1 MMRLKSS
8 AICLLANF
16 GSFCSATDRILK
28 HGSPES
34 VGLLA
39 EPLQQLPL
47 NLSQYTIPANYGAPT
62 HNEIHPIQ
70 PGGSVIIG
78 HKSTIVSA
86 FAFGHTN
93 LYADSNGTLLPSA
106 EWTPAKMDTIYDM
119 ASLTKVFTAVAVLR
133 AIDEEKLS
141 LDKTVASYLPEFAV
155 NGKSNI
161 TVLMLLT
168 HTSGFPPDPLPGLY
182 EAPYKTMQQRVHA
195 IIEHELENAPGSTY
209 TYSDL
214 NFMNLRFLLEKVT
227 KTPFE
232 EYVYSFT
239 RELGM
244 TSTFFNEGNNQ
255 SPSFRYY
262 ARMAPTEYQ
271 IEVLG
276 DTEPKRPQPVRG
288 TVHDENAYALDGVSG
303 HAGLFST
310 AGDVAIFCQM
320 ILNNGT
326 YGGKQ
331 ILKPETVDLMFT
343 NFNTAFPGNEHSIG
357 FELNQSY
364 FSGPMAS
371 MLAGGHTGFTGTTL
385 VVDRASDTF
394 MVMLAHRVYPS
405 RNWASNNIVR
415 EAIGYWVARSLHRD
429 VSFP

>member
-1 MMRLKSS
+1 MRLKYS
-8 AICLLANF
+8 AICLIASC
-16 GSFCSATDRILK
+16 GSLCSATDRTLK
-28 HGSPES
+28 YGSPES

-39 EPLQQLPL
+39 EPLDQLPL
-47 NLSQYTIPANYGAPT
+47 NLTKYTIPANYGTPS
-62 HNEIHPIQ
+62 HNVVHPIQ
-70 PGGSVIIG
+70 PGGSVVIG
-78 HKSTIVSA
+78 HKSTIVSS
-86 FAFGHTN
+86 FAFGNTN
-93 LYADSNGTLLPSA
+93 MYSDSNGTLLPPT
-106 EWTPAKMDTIYDM
+106 ERTQTKMDTIYDM
-119 ASLTKVFTAVAVLR
+119 ASLTKVFTAVAALR
-133 AIDEEKLS
+133 AIDEGKLS
-141 LDKTVASYLPEFAV
+141 LDKTVASYLPEFAA

-168 HTSGFPPDPLPGLY
+168 HTSGFAPDPLPGLY
-182 EAPYKTMQQRVHA
+182 EPPYKTMEQRVHA
-195 IIEHELENAPGSTY
+195 IIEHKLENAPGSTY

-232 EYVYSFT
+232 EET
-239 RELGM
+239 
-244 TSTFFNEGNNQ
+244 TSPPNFH
-255 SPSFRYY
+255 YY

-276 DTEPKRPQPVRG
+276 GAEPKRPQPVRG
-288 TVHDENAYALDGVSG
+288 TVHDENAWALGGVSG

-331 ILKPETVDLMFT
+331 ILKPKTVDLMFT
-343 NFNTAFPGNEHSIG
+343 DFNTAFPGNEHSIG
-357 FELNQSY
+357 FELNQNY
-364 FSGPMAS
+364 FSGPMAN

-394 MVMLAHRVYPS
+394 MVMLAHRVYPN

-415 EAIGYWVARSLHRD
+415 EAVGYWVARSLGRD